1 RRVAVSRTGRRPPTR
16 WPHARGHSWV
26 PHHRQSVGRRV
37 SFHVGAHAVDPGDE
51 MTVEH
56 LVNGTGR
63 DEVTRLEDGEPV
75 TVRRGQVEVVQ
86 RRDDRHPES
95 PDGAHQLQLVPEVEM
110 VRGFVEQE
118 YRRLLRERAGELNTL
133 TLPARERL
141 PASPGQVLHV
151 R

>member
-1 RRVAVSRTGRRPPTR
+1 
-16 WPHARGHSWV
+16 
-26 PHHRQSVGRRV
+26 
-37 SFHVGAHAVDPGDE
+37 
-51 MTVEH
+51 H

-118 YRRLLRERAGELNTL
+118 YRRVLRERAGELNTL
-133 TLPARERL
+133 TLPGRERL
-141 PASPGQVLHV
+141 PASPGPVPPV
-151 R
+151 RRAHRVVDPRARGAASTVAAAGYPAA